1 MDIHWE
7 TILISIVMF
16 GLVVGL
22 LILFI
27 YSLIRFIRNRN
38 IQQQSTLETL
48 RKLEQKMDT
57 LIEHNKSA
65 P

>member
-1 MDIHWE
+1 MDIHSE
-7 TILISIVMF
+7 TILISIVVF

-48 RKLEQKMDT
+48 RNLEQKMDT
-57 LIEHNKSA
+57 LIEHNKSV